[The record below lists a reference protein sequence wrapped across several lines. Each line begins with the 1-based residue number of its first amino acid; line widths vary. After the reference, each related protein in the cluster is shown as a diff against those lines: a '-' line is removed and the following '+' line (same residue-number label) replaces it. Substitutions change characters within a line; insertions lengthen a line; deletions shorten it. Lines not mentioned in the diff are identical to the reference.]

1 MRLDRILLII
11 SIVVIATAFFFLL
24 FPQSGKASKG
34 LSAIFSNIHL
44 GLDIK
49 GGSVLEFAMATED
62 ENVDENQLANDVI
75 AVLRNRLDSVGY
87 TEATI
92 KKVFAGNKVRIRVEI
107 PEISDPSKAERL
119 LGKKGKLYFSE
130 VLDSKVQEEK
140 PTEKP
145 FKYQDAVWLKNI
157 SAQRYYNETEWL
169 LVREDIRIGA
179 KIVNLDGS
187 KVKDARA
194 SFDPKEGYVIL
205 LTFNNTGRKLFADIT
220 RAMINKRLA
229 IILDNNV
236 LVAPVVKEAIPGGQ
250 ARITGKFSI
259 EEAREIATLIKSGN
273 LPVDLIKV
281 EENSVGPLLGKDI
294 ILQSLVAGIIGLIV
308 VMVYMI
314 VVYGWMGVV
323 ADIAL
328 VYNTFLL
335 FGVLALTR
343 SILTLPGIA
352 GIILTIGT
360 TVDGNIIIFERIKE
374 EMRLGKTVHN
384 SIAGGF
390 SKATSTIVDA
400 NLTTIL
406 AGVALYLLG
415 KGTIKGFATTLI
427 IGVIG
432 SMFTVL
438 VVSRVILDLTS
449 TLIKNKYSK
458 ALGTNE
464 GVAK

>member
-1 MRLDRILLII
+1 MRIDRIFLII
-11 SIVVIATAFFFLL
+11 SVVVISVAFFFLL
-24 FPQSGKASKG
+24 FPQGGEVQKG
-34 LSAIFSNIHL
+34 WAMLFSNIHL

-49 GGSVLEFAMATED
+49 GGSILEFAMDTKG
-62 ENVDENQLANDVI
+62 ENVNENELANDVI
-75 AVLRNRLDSVGY
+75 AVLRNRLDSAGY

-92 KKVFAGNKVRIRVEI
+92 RKVFAGNKVRIRVEI

-119 LGKKGKLYFSE
+119 IGKKGKLYFAE
-130 VLDSKVQEEK
+130 VLDSKIQEEK

-145 FKYQDAVWLKNI
+145 FKYHDAVWLKNQ
-157 SAQRYYNETEWL
+157 SLQRYSNETEWL
-169 LVREDIRIGA
+169 LVREDIRIGT
-179 KIVNLDGS
+179 KIVRLDGS
-187 KVKDARA
+187 MVRDARA
-194 SFDPKEGYVIL
+194 AFDPKEGYVIN
-205 LTFNNTGRKLFADIT
+205 LTFNSEGKKLFADIT
-220 RAMINKRLA
+220 RAFVNKRLA
-229 IILDNNV
+229 IVLDNNV
-236 LVAPVVKEAIPGGQ
+236 LVAPVVREAILTGQ
-250 ARITGKFSI
+250 ARITGKFTVD
-259 EEAREIATLIKSGN
+259 EAREIATLIKSGN

-294 ILQSLVAGIIGLIV
+294 ILQSLVAGIVGLVLVII
-308 VMVYMI
+308 YMI
-314 VVYGWMGVV
+314 VLYGWMGVV
-323 ADIAL
+323 ADISL
-328 VYNTFLL
+328 IYNTFLL

-384 SIAGGF
+384 SITGGF

-406 AGVALYLLG
+406 AGIALYLLG

-427 IGVIG
+427 IGVVG

-438 VVSRVILDLTS
+438 VVSRVILDMTS
-449 TLIKNKYSK
+449 TLISNKYAKLSEVDK
-458 ALGTNE
+458 

>member
-1 MRLDRILLII
+1 MRLDRIFLII
-11 SIVVIATAFFFLL
+11 SIVVIAVAFFFLL
-24 FPQSGKASKG
+24 FPQGGEMQKG
-34 LSAIFSNIHL
+34 WAAIFSNIHL

-49 GGSVLEFAMATED
+49 GGSVLEFAMDTEGKD
-62 ENVDENQLANDVI
+62 VNENELANDVI
-75 AVLRNRLDSVGY
+75 AVLRNRLDSAGY

-92 KKVFAGNKVRIRVEI
+92 KKVFAGDKVRIRVEI
-107 PEISDPSKAERL
+107 PEISDPAKAERL
-119 LGKKGKLYFSE
+119 VGKKGKLYFAE
-130 VLDSKVQEEK
+130 VLDSKLQEEM

-145 FKYQDAVWLKNI
+145 FKYHDAVWLKNR
-157 SAQRYYNETEWL
+157 SSKRYNNETEWL

-179 KIVNLDGS
+179 RTVRLDGS
-187 KVKDARA
+187 MVKDARA
-194 SFDPKEGYVIL
+194 AFDPKEGYVIT
-205 LTFNNTGRKLFADIT
+205 LTFNSEGKKLFADIT
-220 RAMINKRLA
+220 RAFINKRLA
-229 IILDNNV
+229 IVLDNNI
-236 LVAPVVKEAIPGGQ
+236 LVAPVVREAIPTGQ
-250 ARITGKFSI
+250 ARITGGFTVD
-259 EEAREIATLIKSGN
+259 EAREIATLIKSGN

-294 ILQSLVAGIIGLIV
+294 IFQSLVAGIIGLIV
-308 VMVYMI
+308 VMIYMV

-323 ADIAL
+323 ADISL
-328 VYNTFLL
+328 IYNTFLL

-406 AGVALYLLG
+406 AGIALYLLG

-438 VVSRVILDLTS
+438 VVSRMILDMTS
-449 TLIKNKYSK
+449 TLIKNKYAK
-458 ALGTNE
+458 TLGTSRE
-464 GVAK
+464 VAK